1 MVAFVTVRNKIP
13 DKLKLESKIMLLGTS
28 RSGKS
33 TLLGVILSD
42 KLDDGKG
49 SARIKILNHKHEVLT
64 GVTSSLTY
72 TVMHFDKIGN
82 ILNNQNQ

>member
-1 MVAFVTVRNKIP
+1 MF
-13 DKLKLESKIMLLGTS
+13 LGSTS
-28 RSGKS
+28 AGKS

-49 SARIKILNHKHEVLT
+49 FARIKILNHKHEVLT

-72 TVMHFDKIGN
+72 TVVGFD
-82 ILNNQNQ
+82 

>member
-1 MVAFVTVRNKIP
+1 
-13 DKLKLESKIMLLGTS
+13 MLLGTGGG
-28 RSGKS
+28 GKS

-72 TVMHFDKIGN
+72 TVLGID
-82 ILNNQNQ
+82 